1 MTTNQDIMA
10 FLKRDQEARE
20 KEKEEDIIAR
30 AIERK
35 EDMKKILEMITIGV
49 KTEINSVLKPL

>member
-49 KTEINSVLKPL
+49 KNEINSVLKPL